1 MRTKEEFEFSMDQL
15 LEEAV
20 KSFKSTRQYALL
32 QEKMEQMEQDCEAMF
47 QTDEKAFAF
56 ECFDFIRSADGQEES
71 HVYRQACRD
80 CVLVLKWMG
89 VLA

>member
-1 MRTKEEFEFSMDQL
+1 MRTKEEFEFIMDRL

-47 QTDEKAFAF
+47 QADEKEFAL
-56 ECFDFIRSADGQEES
+56 ECFDFIRAADGQEES
-71 HVYRQACRD
+71 HVYRQAFQD
-80 CVLVLKWMG
+80 CVSVLKWMG

>member
-1 MRTKEEFEFSMDQL
+1 MRTKEEFEFIMDQL

-47 QTDEKAFAF
+47 QTDEKAFALCRK
-56 ECFDFIRSADGQEES
+56 EWYNNRKSKRYMPCSCRKTLLCF
-71 HVYRQACRD
+71 
-80 CVLVLKWMG
+80 
-89 VLA
+89 

>member
-1 MRTKEEFEFSMDQL
+1 MTPATIAGMCKLSGLDADRYLAE
-15 LEEAV
+15 
-20 KSFKSTRQYALL
+20 
-32 QEKMEQMEQDCEAMF
+32 MEQMEQDCEAMF
-47 QTDEKAFAF
+47 QTDEKAFAL

-71 HVYRQACRD
+71 HVYRQAFRD